1 MDYNP
6 FTQEQNRLR
15 VLLERKR
22 IKRGGLTEELAW
34 FDSTDLSKLATM
46 TESMEKLKTETLH
59 HINESEKSIATLQ
72 EKLISVRRTTG
83 TLLNPFN
90 WFDED
95 QKIRR
100 RSLRHLRLEAGEKTE
115 HLNKSKASLSETIS
129 TIDSLRKEAK
139 KHKAFDRQA
148 VFDETVQLKDEIFS
162 LEEDYKRASELKINA
177 DKVLRPVI
185 DQIKKYESSISREKE
200 KISKARTFERKL
212 ETAYNSYEKAMVH
225 QECEKLLGE
234 GSPKKVIRQ
243 SESQILRLE
252 RDLEKSKKRAIQIR
266 VNVSRD
272 IRKVII
278 DGNNM
283 CYENGKFVGLPPVIE
298 STKELQRKYK
308 VIIIFDA
315 AIRSQIKAGNQEIRG
330 KFDHSVDVH
339 VVATKQLADE
349 TILDIA
355 SNDDSCY
362 IISNDRFGEYQ
373 EKAAVK
379 DDRLIR
385 HEVVSGNVLIHGL
398 NINVAYETEE
408 AASA

>member
-1 MDYNP
+1 
-6 FTQEQNRLR
+6 
-15 VLLERKR
+15 
-22 IKRGGLTEELAW
+22 
-34 FDSTDLSKLATM
+34 
-46 TESMEKLKTETLH
+46 
-59 HINESEKSIATLQ
+59 
-72 EKLISVRRTTG
+72 
-83 TLLNPFN
+83 
-90 WFDED
+90 
-95 QKIRR
+95 
-100 RSLRHLRLEAGEKTE
+100 
-115 HLNKSKASLSETIS
+115 
-129 TIDSLRKEAK
+129 
-139 KHKAFDRQA
+139 
-148 VFDETVQLKDEIFS
+148 
-162 LEEDYKRASELKINA
+162 
-177 DKVLRPVI
+177 
-185 DQIKKYESSISREKE
+185 
-200 KISKARTFERKL
+200 
-212 ETAYNSYEKAMVH
+212 MVH

>member
-162 LEEDYKRASELKINA
+162 LEEDYKRASELKMRVGRHPG
-177 DKVLRPVI
+177 K
-185 DQIKKYESSISREKE
+185 
-200 KISKARTFERKL
+200 
-212 ETAYNSYEKAMVH
+212 
-225 QECEKLLGE
+225 
-234 GSPKKVIRQ
+234 IRQ
-243 SESQILRLE
+243 
-252 RDLEKSKKRAIQIR
+252 
-266 VNVSRD
+266 
-272 IRKVII
+272 
-278 DGNNM
+278 
-283 CYENGKFVGLPPVIE
+283 
-298 STKELQRKYK
+298 T
-308 VIIIFDA
+308 
-315 AIRSQIKAGNQEIRG
+315 
-330 KFDHSVDVH
+330 
-339 VVATKQLADE
+339 
-349 TILDIA
+349 
-355 SNDDSCY
+355 
-362 IISNDRFGEYQ
+362 
-373 EKAAVK
+373 
-379 DDRLIR
+379 
-385 HEVVSGNVLIHGL
+385 
-398 NINVAYETEE
+398 
-408 AASA
+408 